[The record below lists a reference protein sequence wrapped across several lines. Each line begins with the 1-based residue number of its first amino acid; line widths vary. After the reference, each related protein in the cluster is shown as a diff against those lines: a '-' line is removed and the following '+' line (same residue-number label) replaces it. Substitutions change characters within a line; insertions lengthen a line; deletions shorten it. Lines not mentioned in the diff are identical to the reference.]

1 MGVVQLLITA
11 VAVLVVE
18 AVFRL
23 PYPPPS
29 TWNSAQHW
37 LDEQTPS
44 GTTVLIEPYAP
55 WLNPARY
62 KVIPCGRVVDCP
74 PPRGGY
80 VVASE
85 GMYGRFTEQP
95 KTDPADAAAYQR
107 LFRQWPQVA
116 LFDDR
121 IGPVIRIFKVPAT

>member
-1 MGVVQLLITA
+1 
-11 VAVLVVE
+11 VLVVG
-18 AVFRL
+18 AVVRL
-23 PYPPPS
+23 PYPAPS
-29 TWNSAQHW
+29 TWNAAQRW
-37 LDEQTPS
+37 LDERTPS

-85 GMYGRFTEQP
+85 GMYGRFTEEP
-95 KTDPADAAAYQR
+95 KTYPAEAAAYQQ
-107 LFRQWPQVA
+107 LFRQLPQVA
-116 LFDDR
+116 IFDDH
-121 IGPVIRIFKVPAT
+121 IGPVIRIFKVPAA